1 MLKDKKKALEWKKK
15 FNYSNFNPKLIFK
28 TEKTKESLIFSLGFF
43 VRSYMELLPLIS
55 FSPFIINKL
64 LTLKKQYFQKKYFR

>member
-15 FNYSNFNPKLIFK
+15 FNYSNFNPKLIFR

-43 VRSYMELLPLIS
+43 CNGNGI
-55 FSPFIINKL
+55 
-64 LTLKKQYFQKKYFR
+64 